1 MNRDRIDVECCQAG
15 AKLGQ
20 TGRWLRSPAPGGWI
34 VGKHLHGRGADLL
47 RARRGTFEPG
57 AESKVRTEQSP
68 FRLAGRHDRDAI
80 CTWDLT
86 WIKPAAYASIM
97 DPDLLVALKALSDAS
112 RLRIVGLLADGRS
125 MSVERLATELEL
137 TPGTVVHHLKRLR
150 DAGLVESRA
159 RPPYMDYS
167 LRLPRLD
174 EIGGALHRI
183 AREQSGDAVE
193 DDSPAPKWAGPADR
207 RVLRAFFEGDRLVSI
222 PVQRSKRLVVLRAL
236 AEIGLRTQAEVPRE
250 GGQSAAGG
258 AQPRRRVVAPVPG
271 RRRLHDAQVE
281 RLPAPPAT

>member
-1 MNRDRIDVECCQAG
+1 MLSV
-15 AKLGQ
+15 
-20 TGRWLRSPAPGGWI
+20 
-34 VGKHLHGRGADLL
+34 
-47 RARRGTFEPG
+47 RR
-57 AESKVRTEQSP
+57 
-68 FRLAGRHDRDAI
+68 
-80 CTWDLT
+80 DLT
-86 WIKPAAYASIM
+86 SIKPDAYAAAMM
-97 DPDLLVALKALSDAS
+97 DPELLVALKALSDAS

-125 MSVERLATELEL
+125 MSVEQLAAALEL

-183 AREQSGDAVE
+183 AREQSGDAASE
-193 DDSPAPKWAGPADR
+193 DQTTPDWASPADA

-236 AEIGLRTQAEVPRE
+236 AESVFERKRKYPEKEVNQLLAVRNPDAASLRRYLVDE
-250 GGQSAAGG
+250 GFMTRKSSVYRLR
-258 AQPRRRVVAPVPG
+258 PRREWPTLPVSSDDGPG
-271 RRRLHDAQVE
+271 ADRAD
-281 RLPAPPAT
+281 T